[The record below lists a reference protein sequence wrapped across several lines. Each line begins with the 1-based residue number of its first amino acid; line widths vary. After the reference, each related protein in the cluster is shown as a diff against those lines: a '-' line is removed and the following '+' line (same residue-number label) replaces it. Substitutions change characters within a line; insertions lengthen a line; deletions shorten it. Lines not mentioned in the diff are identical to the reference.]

1 MRIIGGEYRSRI
13 IRMPK
18 GPDIRPT
25 QDKVR
30 QAIFNMLGDISGT
43 SALDLF
49 AGSGAFGMEALSRG
63 ATRATF
69 VENNPKCI
77 AAIEMN
83 LRSLAISGDR
93 YSIIALNVIS
103 AFSEIEKSGAKYGL
117 VFIDPPYRR
126 DMAKKCLISLDSC
139 DILSQF
145 ASIVVERFKTDL
157 LNDDLKSLVLYKEKK
172 YGDTMI
178 SIFRKK

>member
-13 IRMPK
+13 IQMPK

-30 QAIFNMLGDISGT
+30 QAIFNILGDISEM
-43 SALDLF
+43 SVLDLF

-63 ATRATF
+63 GARAVF

-77 AAIEMN
+77 STIEAN
-83 LRSLAISGDR
+83 LKSLAIPEDR
-93 YSIIALNVIS
+93 YRIMNANALN
-103 AFSEIEKSGAKYGL
+103 AFSRIGEGGARYDL
-117 VFIDPPYRR
+117 VFMDPPYYK

-145 ASIVVERFKTDL
+145 AFVVVERFKSDL
-157 LNDDLKSLVLYKEKK
+157 LDDGLKELVLYKEKR
-172 YGDTMI
+172 YGDTII
-178 SIFRKK
+178 SIFRKR